1 MTKTLKPLALT
12 LMAAFATAP
21 VHAADLTYSEPA
33 PSYEEPAAT
42 SSGFTGAYAGIHA
55 GMSSERINPFAGDKE
70 FMGGIQ
76 VGYNTEVNGVIVGG
90 ELEYSHLGDT
100 EVDVPRGALIER
112 HRVAA
117 KAKAGAAMGETLL
130 YGTAGMA
137 MTSLRDGKTVEGPDG
152 WKPGYLL
159 GAGVEQNL
167 NANLSAKVE
176 YNYVRTNDV
185 RSFDG
190 VTTSQT
196 DVSDHVIKGGVNYKF

>member
-1 MTKTLKPLALT
+1 MTKTLKPLALS

-21 VHAADLTYSEPA
+21 VHAADLAYSEPA
-33 PSYEEPAAT
+33 PSYEEPAET

-55 GMSSERINPFAGDKE
+55 GMSSEKLNPFSGDKE

-76 VGYNTEVNGVIVGG
+76 GGYNTEYNGVIVGG

-100 EVDVPRGALIER
+100 RVGVPGGKLVER
-112 HRVAA
+112 HRLAA

-137 MTSLRDGKTVEGPDG
+137 MTSLRDTGSAEGPDG

-159 GAGVEQNL
+159 GVGVEQNL

-185 RSFDG
+185 RSFNG
-190 VTTSQT
+190 VSTSDT
-196 DVSDHVIKGGVNYKF
+196 DISDHVIKGGLNYKF

>member
-1 MTKTLKPLALT
+1 MTKTVNSFALV
-12 LMAAFATAP
+12 LMAAFATTPAL
-21 VHAADLTYSEPA
+21 AADLAYSEPA
-33 PSYEEPAAT
+33 PSYEAPAAT
-42 SSGFTGAYAGIHA
+42 PSGFTGAYAGIHA
-55 GMSSERINPFAGDKE
+55 GVSSDSGNPFDGDKE

-76 VGYNTEVNGVIVGG
+76 GGYNTEMGGAIVGG

-100 EVDVPRGALIER
+100 KVGVPGGDLSER
-112 HRVAA
+112 HRLAL
-117 KAKAGAAMGETLL
+117 KAKAGMALGDTLL

-137 MTSLRDGKTVEGPDG
+137 MTSLRDGKNVDGPDG

-159 GAGVEQNL
+159 GLGVEQNL

-176 YNYVRTNDV
+176 YNYVHTNDV

-190 VTTSQT
+190 VSTSQT

>member
-1 MTKTLKPLALT
+1 MTKTVKSFALVLT
-12 LMAAFATAP
+12 AAFATTP
-21 VHAADLTYSEPA
+21 VIAADLTYNEPA

-55 GMSSERINPFAGDKE
+55 GMSSERINPFSGDKE

-76 VGYNTEVNGVIVGG
+76 GGYNTEMGGAIVGG

-100 EVDVPRGALIER
+100 EVDVPGGNLKER

-117 KAKAGAAMGETLL
+117 KAKAGAALGETLL

-137 MTSLRDGKTVEGPDG
+137 MTSLRDGKNVGGPDG

-159 GAGVEQNL
+159 GVGVEQNL

-196 DVSDHVIKGGVNYKF
+196 DISDHVIKGGVNYKF

>member
-1 MTKTLKPLALT
+1 MTKTVKSFALVLT
-12 LMAAFATAP
+12 AAFATTP
-21 VHAADLTYSEPA
+21 VIAADLTYNEPA

-55 GMSSERINPFAGDKE
+55 GMSSEKINPFSGDKE

-76 VGYNTEVNGVIVGG
+76 GGYNTEYNGVIVGG

-100 EVDVPRGALIER
+100 RVGVPGGELVER
-112 HRVAA
+112 HRLAA

-137 MTSLRDGKTVEGPDG
+137 MTSLRDGKNAEGPDG

-159 GAGVEQNL
+159 GVGVEQNL

-185 RSFDG
+185 RSFNG
-190 VTTSQT
+190 VSTSDT
-196 DVSDHVIKGGVNYKF
+196 DISDHVIKGGVNYKF

>member
-1 MTKTLKPLALT
+1 MTKTVKSFALVLT
-12 LMAAFATAP
+12 AAFATTP
-21 VHAADLTYSEPA
+21 VFAADLTYSEPT
-33 PSYEEPAAT
+33 PSYEAPAAT

-55 GMSSERINPFAGDKE
+55 GVSSERINPFSGEKE

-76 VGYNTEVNGVIVGG
+76 GGYNGEVGGVIVGG

-100 EVDVPRGALIER
+100 EVGVPGGTLKER

-196 DVSDHVIKGGVNYKF
+196 DISDHVIKGGVNYKF